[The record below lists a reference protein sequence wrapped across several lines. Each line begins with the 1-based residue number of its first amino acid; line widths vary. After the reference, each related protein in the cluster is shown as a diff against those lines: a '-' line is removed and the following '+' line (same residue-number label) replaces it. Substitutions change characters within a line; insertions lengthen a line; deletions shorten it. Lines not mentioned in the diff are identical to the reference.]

1 MTWLPNYQRD
11 WLRADLIAGLTVWA
25 VMIPQAMAY
34 AGIAGVSPLI
44 GLYTVPFPLFLYAFL
59 GTSRLMVVGPDSATA
74 LISGVTVSAL
84 AASGSQDYLVLTS
97 AMAVIVGFCF
107 LLFGSLKMGW
117 VADFIPTP
125 VMKAF
130 VQGLVWVTIV
140 GQIPKLLGLHPIS
153 GGFLQKLIQIL
164 EQLPD
169 LHPLTA
175 LIGVLSLVLL
185 FVLKTFV
192 PQIPSALTT
201 VILSSLGVTIFHLGE
216 KGLDLIGAVETGLPH
231 FTLPLVSLT
240 QLNALLPGALAIVLL
255 GYAESLGAA
264 KTAAEKTGEEIDPN
278 QELISLGPANIAAGL
293 SSGFL
298 VVGSLSKTSVAVRA
312 GGKTQLSSLVLGVLV
327 LLTLLFLLPLFQNLS
342 DATLAAIVIEAM
354 LGLVNLSYFKQL
366 SYINKNE
373 FAIALLAFTGVLVFG
388 VLQGISLGVIT
399 SIVFLI
405 YRASHPHTDVLGC
418 IPQTEMYRDINLHPE
433 AITTPGLLIFR
444 FSNNLIFANSSYFRT
459 ELKKK
464 IREASTPTQM
474 VLIDAET
481 INLIDSTALEMLHK
495 LRLELMKNNIVLAWA
510 RLRDPLYQRM
520 YRAGL
525 TKEIGEHN
533 FYERITD
540 GVSEFMR
547 PSS

>member
-1 MTWLPNYQRD
+1 
-11 WLRADLIAGLTVWA
+11 
-25 VMIPQAMAY
+25 
-34 AGIAGVSPLI
+34 
-44 GLYTVPFPLFLYAFL
+44 
-59 GTSRLMVVGPDSATA
+59 
-74 LISGVTVSAL
+74 
-84 AASGSQDYLVLTS
+84 
-97 AMAVIVGFCF
+97 
-107 LLFGSLKMGW
+107 
-117 VADFIPTP
+117 
-125 VMKAF
+125 
-130 VQGLVWVTIV
+130 
-140 GQIPKLLGLHPIS
+140 
-153 GGFLQKLIQIL
+153 
-164 EQLPD
+164 
-169 LHPLTA
+169 
-175 LIGVLSLVLL
+175 
-185 FVLKTFV
+185 
-192 PQIPSALTT
+192 
-201 VILSSLGVTIFHLGE
+201 
-216 KGLDLIGAVETGLPH
+216 
-231 FTLPLVSLT
+231 
-240 QLNALLPGALAIVLL
+240 
-255 GYAESLGAA
+255 
-264 KTAAEKTGEEIDPN
+264 
-278 QELISLGPANIAAGL
+278 
-293 SSGFL
+293 